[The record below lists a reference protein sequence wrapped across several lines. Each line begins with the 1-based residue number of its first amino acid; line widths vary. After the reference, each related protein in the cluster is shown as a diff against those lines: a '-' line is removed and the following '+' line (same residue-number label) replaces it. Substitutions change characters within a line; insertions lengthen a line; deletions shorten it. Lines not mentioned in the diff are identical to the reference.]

1 MARVIFAFDVGFLL
15 SDASQERRRVDPTGA
30 VPGTRSAWARWDTP
44 PGQMVDPTLVRH
56 RPWAMH
62 GTAALCHLGVGSERR

>member
-15 SDASQERRRVDPTGA
+15 SDASQERRRADPTGT
-30 VPGTRSAWARWDTP
+30 VPGARSAWARWDTP
-44 PGQMVDPTLVRH
+44 PEQMVGPTLVRH
-56 RPWAMH
+56 CLWATH